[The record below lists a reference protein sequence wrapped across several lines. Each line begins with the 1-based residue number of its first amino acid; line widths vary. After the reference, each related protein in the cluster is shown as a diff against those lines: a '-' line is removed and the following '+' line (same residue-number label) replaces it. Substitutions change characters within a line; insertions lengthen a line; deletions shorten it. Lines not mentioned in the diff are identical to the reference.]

1 MDDTA
6 GADTAALNLSHC
18 VAARLQAVDEPPDLS
33 GGRHVAQL
41 WWRRSSASV
50 RATQAGADLAEV
62 SRILGDVMPQGSWV
76 AAVVRKPTMCE
87 RRWWSGWLAYRMGTR
102 RPTHHSTGRGAEGT
116 TVGAGGQGRGHA
128 KHLLQVL
135 ASSLPGFD
143 LTTWTRRPS
152 TLLPGLVLAL
162 LGAALVLAG
171 VNAAAMAAF
180 VAGLGFKTAAALAGT
195 HAGALT
201 VAGGVV
207 GALAVATWAGLVP
220 VRAVRI
226 RRGLARARLPKARH
240 RITPPRKP
248 GRVNTHEV
256 EAEEA
261 DDGGNYPLKW
271 EAFMLRPHIP
281 ASIVAPHSGV
291 LSGIASTRQR

>member
-76 AAVVRKPTMCE
+76 AAVVRRPSMFE

-102 RPTHHSTGRGAEGT
+102 RPTHHSTVRGAVVT
-116 TVGAGGQGRGHA
+116 TLWAGGQNRGDA
-128 KHLLQVL
+128 KNLLQVL

-152 TLLPGLVLAL
+152 TLLPGLAFAL
-162 LGAALVLAG
+162 LGAAIV
-171 VNAAAMAAF
+171 
-180 VAGLGFKTAAALAGT
+180 VAGLNSAVVAA
-195 HAGALT
+195 
-201 VAGGVV
+201 
-207 GALAVATWAGLVP
+207 
-220 VRAVRI
+220 
-226 RRGLARARLPKARH
+226 
-240 RITPPRKP
+240 
-248 GRVNTHEV
+248 
-256 EAEEA
+256 
-261 DDGGNYPLKW
+261 
-271 EAFMLRPHIP
+271 
-281 ASIVAPHSGV
+281 
-291 LSGIASTRQR
+291 